1 MSWCTTIGFR
11 SHNTCCASAYQLLCG
26 LRYYSSAAFVMFA
39 SELEESNAPNTTL
52 SAMLM
57 KVKGGEG

>member
-1 MSWCTTIGFR
+1 MLQEPIP
-11 SHNTCCASAYQLLCG
+11 
-26 LRYYSSAAFVMFA
+26 SAAFVMFA
-39 SELEESNAPNTTL
+39 SEIEESNAPNTTL